1 MLSLSDPKWC
11 ELKSNYGD
19 GARVA
24 ELLSLAKS
32 NAPSYTWYDELFQE
46 LLHQYTLSEAAYAAV
61 PYLLDIA
68 GEREDLQEQLL
79 VLVVACYTFS
89 QAPEA
94 APIPA
99 ELEGEWHGAA
109 RQAIPI
115 MGVVLGKSQTSQ
127 STLRYLFSSLAA
139 FNGHYALAVTL
150 EALDVEIE
158 CPNCGGFIEPSK
170 SILNMHYPIG
180 SLDE

>member
-1 MLSLSDPKWC
+1 MLSLTDPKWG

-32 NAPSYTWYDELFQE
+32 DVPSHTWYDELFQE
-46 LLHQYTLSEAAYAAV
+46 LLHQYTVSEAAYAAV
-61 PYLLDIA
+61 PHLVDIA
-68 GEREDLQEQLL
+68 SEREDLREPLL
-79 VLVVACYTFS
+79 VLVGGCYTFS
-89 QAPEA
+89 QTPEA

-99 ELEGEWHGAA
+99 EFESEWHDAA

-115 MGVVLGKSQTSQ
+115 MGAVLGKDQPSQ

-139 FNGHYALAVTL
+139 LNDHYDLAIVL

-158 CPNCGGFIEPSK
+158 CPNCGTFIEPSK
-170 SILNMHYPIG
+170 SILNTLH
-180 SLDE
+180 LDDTFDD